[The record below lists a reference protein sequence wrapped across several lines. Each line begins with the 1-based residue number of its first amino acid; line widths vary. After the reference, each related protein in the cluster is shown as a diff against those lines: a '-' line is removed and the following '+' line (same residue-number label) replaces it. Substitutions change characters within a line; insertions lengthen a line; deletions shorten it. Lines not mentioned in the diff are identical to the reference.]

1 MRKKKKGGKLDS
13 IENLRHTWMSHGQVF
28 SYMYND
34 KRSYFHILKKK
45 KNGTFRLGISVHRAP
60 LKCSS
65 YREKE
70 NM

>member
-45 KNGTFRLGISVHRAP
+45 KKMEHLG
-60 LKCSS
+60 
-65 YREKE
+65 
-70 NM
+70 